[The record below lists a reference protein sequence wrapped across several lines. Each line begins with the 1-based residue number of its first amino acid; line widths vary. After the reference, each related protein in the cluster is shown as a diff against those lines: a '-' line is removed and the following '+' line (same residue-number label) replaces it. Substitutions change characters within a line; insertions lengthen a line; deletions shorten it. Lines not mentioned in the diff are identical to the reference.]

1 MSGISFEG
9 QRAIVTGA
17 GVAIGRAHAHD
28 LARRGAAVL
37 VNDADV
43 ASADR
48 VVEEIRAAGGK
59 AVANHDP
66 VGSKEAGE
74 AIVAHAVRE
83 FGGIEIVINNAG
95 VRGHNLFE
103 NMTEQQIKAV
113 MDVHLMASIYV
124 TQPAW
129 KIMRAQKYGRIVMT
143 SSSSGMF
150 SHQGLAN
157 YAAAKAGVY
166 GLTKALAY
174 EGGPYDI
181 KVNAL
186 LPYSPDVGN
195 RKPPIPNMAE
205 EWAKFQTP
213 EETAKLKTTVST
225 PDMISHMA
233 VYLASRECEVSGELF
248 SVCNGRYARVF
259 VGIADGWLSR
269 PDEAVSAEAVRDH
282 LSEIRDISRHSV
294 PMWLFEEVAAVA
306 RRI

>member
-1 MSGISFEG
+1 MNDISFEG
-9 QRAIVTGA
+9 QHAIVTGA
-17 GVAIGRAHAHD
+17 GVAIGRAHAHE

-37 VNDADV
+37 VNDLDRGGAD
-43 ASADR
+43 A
-48 VVEEIRAAGGK
+48 VVEEIRAAGGT
-59 AVANHDP
+59 AVANYDP

-74 AIVAHAVRE
+74 AIIAQAVRDL
-83 FGGIEIVINNAG
+83 GGVEIVINNAG

-129 KIMRAQKYGRIVMT
+129 KIMQAQKYGRIVMT

-174 EGGPYDI
+174 EGAPYDI
-181 KVNAL
+181 RVNAL
-186 LPYSPDVGN
+186 LPYSPDVGQ
-195 RKPPIPNMAE
+195 RKPPIPRMSE
-205 EWAKFQTP
+205 EFAKYLPP
-213 EETAKLKTTVST
+213 ELAGRLEHTVST
-225 PDMISHMA
+225 PEMVAHMA
-233 VYLASRECEVSGELF
+233 AYLASRACEVSGELF

-259 VGIADGWLSR
+259 VGVADGWLSR
-269 PDEAVSAEAVRDH
+269 PADKVDAEAVRDH
-282 LSEIRDISRHSV
+282 LAEIRDIGRHST
-294 PMWLFEEVAAVA
+294 PMWLFEEVADVA
-306 RRI
+306 RRV